1 MQVEIVTPESI
12 LFSGESEMV
21 IAKST
26 TGEFGVLAKHEPMV
40 VSLGYGPLRLYRD
53 GEVADRFV
61 VYGGFLEVRDDV
73 VSVLSDDAEPLADID
88 VDAARAEVNECEA
101 VKDPDA
107 TVKDRLARA
116 RARVAALED

>member
-12 LFSGESEMV
+12 LYSGESEMV

-26 TGEFGVLAKHEPMV
+26 AGEFGVLAQHEPMV

-53 GEVADRFV
+53 GEVAERFV

-73 VSVLSDDAEPLADID
+73 VSVLSDEAESASGLDLDAAKRELADLES
-88 VDAARAEVNECEA
+88 VKEPDAA
-101 VKDPDA
+101 
-107 TVKDRLARA
+107 TLDRIARA
-116 RARVAALED
+116 KARVAMLES